1 VYLISPVDT
10 TKRLLLGREVVV
22 LHMDSETL
30 LDVRPEV
37 AQRTLELAVALVV
50 AVVPVQVPFVGGA
63 KVAEIALDHGHRV
76 ILDVLGEARLQVG
89 HVVALGA
96 PEELLL
102 QVRDRLVALHQRH
115 AVRLER
121 THRAL
126 ELLALLVASG
136 GGGIVARLL
145 RHVHHVVHVA
155 FFLQHRRLHV
165 VHLV

>member
-1 VYLISPVDT
+1 
-10 TKRLLLGREVVV
+10 
-22 LHMDSETL
+22 MDGETL

-37 AQRTLELAVALVV
+37 AQRTLELAITLVV
-50 AVVPVQVPFVGGA
+50 AVVSVQVPLVRGA
-63 KVAEIALDHGHRV
+63 KVAQIALDHGHRV
-76 ILDVLGEARLQVG
+76 VLDVLGEARLQVG

-102 QVRDRLVALHQRH
+102 QVRYSLMALHQRH

-126 ELLALLVASG
+126 KLLALLVG
-136 GGGIVARLL
+136 GGRLL
-145 RHVHHVVHVA
+145 GHVHHVVVHVA